1 MPALA
6 LARYYALRSLSTL
19 HEYARLTRLDRP
31 VGIWLLLWPTLWAL
45 WIAGRGRPD
54 EHVLCLFMAGVVVM
68 RSAGCAINDYADRH
82 IDPKVARTR
91 NRPLAAGRISGAEAI
106 VLYVLLSLV
115 ALGIV
120 LQLNRLTQLYS
131 LAGAVLALAYPFLKR
146 YTSLP
151 QVWLGLAFSWSV
163 PMAFA
168 ALTGA
173 VPRIAWLLFV
183 AAVVWTVVYD
193 TMYAMVDRPDD
204 LKAGVRSTATL
215 FGEADRAVI
224 GAMMGLVIAGLLLVG
239 KDMAFGRW
247 YFAGVA
253 FGAVCFGWQLML
265 IRTRIPAECF
275 RAFRDSHYFGLCVYV
290 GIALDYLYRHH

>member
-6 LARYYALRSLSTL
+6 QVRYYALRSLSTL

-54 EHVLCLFMAGVVVM
+54 EHVLCLFLAGVVVM

-146 YTSLP
+146 FTSLP

-168 ALTGA
+168 ALNGA
-173 VPRIAWLLFV
+173 VPQIAWLLFV

-253 FGAVCFGWQLML
+253 FGAACFGWQLTL

>member
-1 MPALA
+1 MPALVQV
-6 LARYYALRSLSTL
+6 RYYALRALSTL
-19 HEYARLTRLDRP
+19 YEYARLTRLDKP
-31 VGIWLLLWPTLWAL
+31 VGIWLLLWPALWAL

-54 EHVLCLFMAGVVVM
+54 EHVLCVFVAGVVVM
-68 RSAGCAINDYADRH
+68 RSAGCAINDYADRR

-115 ALGIV
+115 ALALV
-120 LQLNRLTQLYS
+120 LSLNRLTQLYS
-131 LAGAVLALAYPFLKR
+131 LAGAVLALAYPFMKR

-151 QVWLGLAFSWSV
+151 QVWLGVAFSWSV

-173 VPRIAWLLFV
+173 VPQVGWLLFV
-183 AAVVWTVVYD
+183 TALVWTVVYD
-193 TMYAMVDRPDD
+193 TMYAMVDRADD

-224 GAMMGLVIAGLLLVG
+224 GAMQGIVIAGLLLVG
-239 KDMAFGRW
+239 RSLAFGRW

-253 FGAVCFGWQLML
+253 AGALCFAWQLGL
-265 IRTRIPAECF
+265 IRRRAPAECF